1 MGRIFDAIATDKQW
15 RQRDGGRQT
24 EQVRRT
30 RGGLA
35 VRGRSTEERHGG
47 RRTRGRRRRKLD
59 RVQDVLDRQGQNAPE
74 QAQPRRTVVQDGRQA
89 VATPGPVRAA
99 DRIGGGQAVVPAQA
113 VPPSGP
119 VVGGGRV
126 VHVQATVPVQA
137 VPTVRRR
144 RRHVIRGGRGHVCGG
159 LREHGR
165 RGHGRRRHGR
175 GLFVGALVGRQT
187 AVPSQAVPPVR
198 GRRVP
203 ERRDPTV
210 SL

>member
-1 MGRIFDAIATDKQW
+1 VGRILDAIANDKQW
-15 RQRDGGRQT
+15 RQRDDGRQT

-35 VRGRSTEERHGG
+35 VRGRSAEERHGG
-47 RRTRGRRRRKLD
+47 RRTRGRRRRQLD

-99 DRIGGGQAVVPAQA
+99 DRLGGGQAVVPAQA
-113 VPPSGP
+113 VPTSGT

-144 RRHVIRGGRGHVCGG
+144 RHSRGGHGHVCGG
-159 LREHGR
+159 RREHGR
-165 RGHGRRRHGR
+165 REHGGRRHGR
-175 GLFVGALVGRQT
+175 GLFVGAFVGRQT
-187 AVPSQAVPPVR
+187 AVPAQAVPPFR

-203 ERRDPTV
+203 ERCDPTV